1 MVMNFFF
8 SINFFSIVFLQISLF
23 FILISTAVS
32 NVAIIIAILL
42 GLFSIFKE
50 KNYLEIF
57 YTNKMNLFISILT
70 LLLILSYFYTSAT
83 DQEYIEVIKKYIKFL
98 YIPVCYFIFKDSLK
112 NQDFYFSFILGSS
125 IILLLSYLKFFE
137 LIDPAKISE
146 YFGLQ
151 YNPKLEKGVV
161 VFQHSIIHGV
171 VFSFYSFL
179 NFYRARLKSNY
190 IYYIL
195 SFLGFFNVLFLNNSR
210 TAYLI
215 VIVMFCI
222 IIFSFLK
229 SKDYIKFFSFIT
241 IVAILLSFFSNN
253 VLSNRINLVIN
264 DIKYINKNDFESS
277 IGFRYLWLKHGLN
290 VLKKKPVLGYGAGS
304 FKSTMYESLKKENLL
319 YKKDLLTQN
328 PHNEFVS
335 IIAQTGLIGFL
346 LLLGFFYYFFK
357 YLKESDIGLAV
368 FFLVFISCFFNSVFF
383 DNMLGI
389 FSIILISH
397 AMSQKELEI

>member
-32 NVAIIIAILL
+32 NAAIIIAILL

-57 YTNKMNLFISILT
+57 YTNKINLFISILT
-70 LLLILSYFYTSAT
+70 LLLILSYFYTSAS
-83 DQEYIEVIKKYIKFL
+83 DQEYIEVVKKYIKFL

-161 VFQHSIIHGV
+161 VFQHSIIHGI

-229 SKDYIKFFSFIT
+229 SKDYIKFFSFIA
-241 IVAILLSFFSNN
+241 IVAILLSFFSN
-253 VLSNRINLVIN
+253 
-264 DIKYINKNDFESS
+264 
-277 IGFRYLWLKHGLN
+277 H
-290 VLKKKPVLGYGAGS
+290 
-304 FKSTMYESLKKENLL
+304 
-319 YKKDLLTQN
+319 
-328 PHNEFVS
+328 
-335 IIAQTGLIGFL
+335 
-346 LLLGFFYYFFK
+346 
-357 YLKESDIGLAV
+357 
-368 FFLVFISCFFNSVFF
+368 
-383 DNMLGI
+383 
-389 FSIILISH
+389 
-397 AMSQKELEI
+397 